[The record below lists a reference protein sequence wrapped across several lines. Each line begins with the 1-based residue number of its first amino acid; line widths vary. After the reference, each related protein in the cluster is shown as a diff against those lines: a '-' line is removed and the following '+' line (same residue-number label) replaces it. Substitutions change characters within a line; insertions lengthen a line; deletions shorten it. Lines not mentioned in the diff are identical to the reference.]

1 MKEFNMKKLLY
12 VLFTASLLMLFPS
25 CVYVGDKP
33 PVVVVEPLFYSITF
47 VNNTEENVIDWYVHV
62 KDSNKK
68 IAISSD
74 FCPVP
79 SGTAST
85 LGWLPRNNYYQVRFA
100 LYPEYTKIYTT
111 GTYIYLDEN
120 VEYKLMEKSYS
131 GRSAGASEIEKSPEF
146 YLLGSDGS
154 EIPLITETEEPRA

>member
-1 MKEFNMKKLLY
+1 MKKLIIG
-12 VLFTASLLMLFPS
+12 LFTASLLMLFSS
-25 CVYVGDKP
+25 CVYVGDRP
-33 PVVVVEPLFYSITF
+33 PVVVIDPQFYSITF
-47 VNNTEENVIDWYVHV
+47 VNNTDENVIDWYVHV

-85 LGWLPRNNYYQVRFA
+85 LGWLPKNRYYQVRFA

-120 VEYKLMEKSYS
+120 VEYKLMEKTYS
-131 GRSAGASEIEKSPEF
+131 GRSAGASEEQMNSEF
-146 YLLGSDGS
+146 YLLTSDGS